1 MVRACLIVLT
11 TLLTGHILTGC
22 IVPPKPTF
30 VSPELEVLSK
40 DQTATLDWFDCQRQL
55 GIACTVSVQRVEDED
70 RVELVPEAREYS
82 RAELPPG
89 TYHVQVF
96 TYLTGG
102 KYKDLMR
109 IKLQGKVN
117 FMAGHEYIVNNS
129 SWYSDTTNPTTGS
142 QSWWIEEAKSG
153 DAVVGGKPPEH
164 LPGFRYNLF
173 YK

>member
-1 MVRACLIVLT
+1 VLT
-11 TLLTGHILTGC
+11 MLLAGHILTGC

-30 VSPELEVLSK
+30 VSPELEALSK
-40 DQTATLDWFDCQRQL
+40 DRTAILDWFDCQRLL
-55 GIACTVSVQRVEDED
+55 GIACTVSVQREEDEV
-70 RVELVPEAREYS
+70 RVELVPDAREYS

-96 TYLTGG
+96 TYSTGG

-109 IKLQGKVN
+109 NVLQGKVN
-117 FMAGHEYIVNNS
+117 FMAGHEYIVINS
-129 SWYSDTTNPTTGS
+129 SWYSDKTPSWGS

-153 DAVVGGKPPEH
+153 EVVAGAKPPEH
-164 LPGFRYNLF
+164 LPGFKYNLF